1 MKKKLG
7 KLAESNIGPVDE
19 SDIYK
24 QKRIN
29 VLSDETTENISS
41 YKETVMKMLNLK

>member
-7 KLAESNIGPVDE
+7 ELAESNIRLVE
-19 SDIYK
+19 QSDVY
-24 QKRIN
+24 QQERIK
-29 VLSDETTENISS
+29 VLSNETTENISS